1 MESLAHND
9 ALNKLVIDIPKVSKI
24 VEEKEKEIFMD
35 VEEKYQLKKYEADL
49 PKESAMDELNKMYEE
64 LKVISVAKQEAIQYG
79 KNSMVVIAELFQQLK
94 EIMLKEEVDCNE
106 IRECMNYVVERMT
119 DVEEERCGDNEELFE
134 QKKAEIQKKKVK
146 QSNGFETKRVFRK
159 TSKHLIHLK
168 DVAFDMKPIQSWTG
182 LKKYS
187 VIFDSD
193 VDGSLSNTLNERV
206 LGKKEH
212 LKEYPQLVIT
222 TMMKIISFFSLSK
235 DDICIPKKFVPL
247 TGIKNGIL
255 LRENDSILSWIGNSD
270 FGIAICKPGSKDSF
284 CRKLSLMYQDMFD
297 TDLNDTNYP
306 VEFTTK
312 RVLAIQL
319 A

>member
-212 LKEYPQLVIT
+212 
-222 TMMKIISFFSLSK
+222 FK